1 MVGLVGLLGSELTS
15 LRQRNDRFLKERDAA
30 RDETVKTRSELT
42 ELARKFQAD
51 LEAARL
57 AAVEEYK
64 ASEDYRNMR
73 DDLYATGINEA
84 VRILGPKNPTLDTTD
99 LDEDSESR
107 ASDDLDGGGDKE

>member
-15 LRQRNDRFLKERDAA
+15 LRLQNDRFLKERNAA
-30 RDETVKTRSELT
+30 RDEVAKVQSEL
-42 ELARKFQAD
+42 AQKFQAD
-51 LEAARL
+51 LEVARL

-73 DDLYATGINEA
+73 NDLYTAGINEA

-107 ASDDLDGGGDKE
+107 ACDDLEGGGD

>member
-1 MVGLVGLLGSELTS
+1 MAKV
-15 LRQRNDRFLKERDAA
+15 
-30 RDETVKTRSELT
+30 RSEL
-42 ELARKFQAD
+42 AQKFQAD

-73 DDLYATGINEA
+73 DDLYTAGINEA

-99 LDEDSESR
+99 LDEDSESMEEEPEPR
-107 ASDDLDGGGDKE
+107 ASDDLEGGGD

>member
-15 LRQRNDRFLKERDAA
+15 LRQRNDRFLKERNAA
-30 RDETVKTRSELT
+30 MDETVKIRSELT
-42 ELARKFQAD
+42 RKFQAD

-73 DDLYATGINEA
+73 DDLYTAGINEA
-84 VRILGPKNPTLDTTD
+84 VWILGPKNPTLDTTD

-107 ASDDLDGGGDKE
+107 ARDDVDGGGDQE

>member
-1 MVGLVGLLGSELTS
+1 MTGLVGLLGSELTS

-30 RDETVKTRSELT
+30 RDETAKVRSELT
-42 ELARKFQAD
+42 RKFRAD

-73 DDLYATGINEA
+73 DDLYAAGINEV

-107 ASDDLDGGGDKE
+107 ASDDVDGGDQE